1 MKKLITNNMGH
12 IESKLV
18 KQLKF
23 KNKIKFIKFLNEYK
37 SFNKNP
43 NCETVSIKKN
53 ISSVHKVDLFS
64 LKYNYATRYIEYDTN
79 FITRWTKS
87 FFRESFALN
96 DAKKVHLPLI
106 YSKLT
111 YLYNSFDYVLCLS
124 ENPRISVEMT
134 HGNLKK
140 FSDKEINLKFKKKKI
155 VTNIKNS
162 IIFSNISSYNPWH
175 YFVEILSLAYDLSN
189 KSISKNKKI
198 YIPENE
204 LFTEIIS
211 LLGKKDK
218 IFTYKTNSPIIA
230 KNCFFYQGFQGEML
244 ATTAL
249 SNIINKIKKHKT
261 VKNKFYNHKNV
272 YIGRG
277 DTDSH
282 RNRRKLI
289 NELEVINEIKKYF
302 PNLKVI
308 RPGFLTIKE
317 TILLMHNAKNIFSTT
332 GTQLALN
339 SLFANKPLNIIELTP
354 INYYGLTTG
363 ELVTVFKKAKYLKGD
378 TKSKK
383 LGFMLYEDQVANIT
397 NLKKIMKYFEKKLH
411 SK

>member
-1 MKKLITNNMGH
+1 MT
-12 IESKLV
+12 
-18 KQLKF
+18 
-23 KNKIKFIKFLNEYK
+23 NKIEFIKFLNEYK
-37 SFNKNP
+37 KFSENP
-43 NCETVSIKKN
+43 NCETESIKKT
-53 ISSVHKVDLFS
+53 ILAIHKVDILC
-64 LKYNYATRYIEYDTN
+64 LKYSYASRYIEYDSN

-96 DAKKVHLPLI
+96 NGEKIHLPLI

-111 YLYNSFDYVLCLS
+111 YFYNSYDYVLCLS

-134 HGNLKK
+134 HGDTKNVCY
-140 FSDKEINLKFKKKKI
+140 KEIYSKFKNKETI
-155 VTNIKNS
+155 TTIKDS

-189 KSISKNKKI
+189 KNISKNKKI

-218 IFTYKTNSPIIA
+218 IFTYKNNSPIIA
-230 KNCFFYQGFQGEML
+230 KNSFFYEGFQGEML

-249 SNIINKIKKHKT
+249 SNTINKIKKHKT
-261 VKNKFYNHKNV
+261 VKNKFYSHKDV
-272 YIGRG
+272 FIARG

-302 PNLKVI
+302 PNLMVI
-308 RPGFLTIKE
+308 KPGFLTIKE
-317 TILLMHNAKNIFSTT
+317 SILLMHNAKNIFSMT
-332 GTQLALN
+332 GTQLVLN

-363 ELVTVFKKAKYLKGD
+363 ELVSVFKKAKYLKTD

-383 LGFMLYEDQVANIT
+383 PGLMLYEDQVANIT
-397 NLKKIMKYFEKKLH
+397 NLKKIMKYLEKKLH

>member
-1 MKKLITNNMGH
+1 MKKLIINNMGH

-43 NCETVSIKKN
+43 NCETISIKKN
-53 ISSVHKVDLFS
+53 ISSVHEVDLLS
-64 LKYNYATRYIEYDTN
+64 LKYNYATRYIENDNN

-140 FSDKEINLKFKKKKI
+140 FSNKEINLKFRKKKI

-189 KSISKNKKI
+189 KNISKNKKI
-198 YIPENE
+198 YIPENK

-218 IFTYKTNSPIIA
+218 IFTYKNNSPIVA
-230 KNCFFYQGFQGEML
+230 KNCFFYEGFQGEML

-249 SNIINKIKKHKT
+249 NKIINKIKKHKII
-261 VKNKFYNHKNV
+261 KNKFYSYKDV
-272 YIGRG
+272 YIARG
-277 DTDSH
+277 DRDKH
-282 RNRRKLI
+282 RNRRKLL
-289 NELEVINEIKKYF
+289 NENKLIQILKKRI

-308 RPGFLTIKE
+308 TPGYI
-317 TILLMHNAKNIFSTT
+317 TILDAILMMHNTKNIFSMT
-332 GTQLALN
+332 GTQLVLN
-339 SLFANKPLNIIELTP
+339 SLFSNNPKNITELTP
-354 INYYGLTTG
+354 SNYYGLTTG
-363 ELVTVFKKAKYLKGD
+363 ELVARYKKANYLKSD

-383 LGFMLYEDQVANIT
+383 PGWIFYEDQIANIK
-397 NLKKIMKYFEKKLH
+397 NLKKIIKYL
-411 SK
+411 

>member
-1 MKKLITNNMGH
+1 MA
-12 IESKLV
+12 
-18 KQLKF
+18 
-23 KNKIKFIKFLNEYK
+23 NKIYFTQFLNEFK
-37 SFNKNP
+37 KFNKNP
-43 NCETVSIKKN
+43 NCETDSIKK
-53 ISSVHKVDLFS
+53 IIQASHKIDILCF
-64 LKYNYATRYIEYDTN
+64 KYDYASRYIEYDDN

-87 FFRESFALN
+87 YFRESFAIN
-96 DAKKVHLPLI
+96 NGRKVQLPLF

-111 YLYNSFDYVLCLS
+111 YFYNSYDYVLCLS
-124 ENPRISVEMT
+124 KNPRISVEIT
-134 HGNLKK
+134 HGKIQNNNYNKIYKK
-140 FSDKEINLKFKKKKI
+140 FRDKNK
-155 VTNIKNS
+155 VTHIKDS
-162 IIFSNISSYNPWH
+162 IILSNISSYNPWH

-218 IFTYKTNSPIIA
+218 IFTYKNNSPIIA
-230 KNCFFYQGFQGEML
+230 KNSFFYEGFQGEML

-261 VKNKFYNHKNV
+261 VKNKFYSHKDV

-317 TILLMHNAKNIFSTT
+317 SILLMHNAKNIFSMT
-332 GTQLALN
+332 GTQLVLN

-363 ELVTVFKKAKYLKGD
+363 ELVTVFKKAKYLKAD

-383 LGFMLYEDQVANIT
+383 PGLMLYEDQVANIT
-397 NLKKIMKYFEKKLH
+397 NLKKIMNI
-411 SK
+411 